1 MPSRITIISEGLAF
15 ITGALSKNLQ
25 QAGFEVNVITPK
37 IKEVNEYRNQTDIFL
52 VYADIVLII
61 VYEIDVVILNFAGF
75 GAQRFN
81 GVWGTGYTEYL
92 TDFVAWFENIGSYDD
107 AAGRIGEGILG

>member
-37 IKEVNEYRNQTDIFL
+37 IKEVNVSR
-52 VYADIVLII
+52 
-61 VYEIDVVILNFAGF
+61 
-75 GAQRFN
+75 
-81 GVWGTGYTEYL
+81 
-92 TDFVAWFENIGSYDD
+92 
-107 AAGRIGEGILG
+107 